1 MKILVTGGTGFLGEY
16 FIPKLI
22 NQGHE
27 ITLLVRNVEKAKAK
41 FGLKCKYWI
50 GDVTDPRSLLG
61 CCNNIDVVFHLVAKS
76 GNELLNKK
84 NLAEFEYINVQGTK
98 NLVSEA
104 KQSKISRFIYIS
116 STAAMGIVKDFP
128 ISEKSK
134 CNPKLP
140 YEISKKNVESYLLS
154 EWKENGFPII
164 ILRPSRVYG
173 ISEKEYC
180 YLTMAKLVKKGLA
193 FKVGFGENSI
203 SNVNVTDLTDGFVNA
218 ITKGKLGS
226 IYILT
231 SAESISANTEIKI
244 ISEEL
249 GVKFKVHSIPYIL
262 MLIFAFFEERL
273 LLVLGKKPIVT
284 VRNIKANKQN
294 RIYDISLAEK
304 ELDFRPKVSM
314 EQGIREMISWYKQKG
329 LI

>member
-1 MKILVTGGTGFLGEY
+1 
-16 FIPKLI
+16 
-22 NQGHE
+22 
-27 ITLLVRNVEKAKAK
+27 
-41 FGLKCKYWI
+41 
-50 GDVTDPRSLLG
+50 
-61 CCNNIDVVFHLVAKS
+61 
-76 GNELLNKK
+76 
-84 NLAEFEYINVQGTK
+84 
-98 NLVSEA
+98 
-104 KQSKISRFIYIS
+104 
-116 STAAMGIVKDFP
+116 
-128 ISEKSK
+128 
-134 CNPKLP
+134 
-140 YEISKKNVESYLLS
+140 
-154 EWKENGFPII
+154 
-164 ILRPSRVYG
+164 
-173 ISEKEYC
+173 
-180 YLTMAKLVKKGLA
+180 MAKLVKKGLA